1 MKTKQDLYRFVCDYY
16 ENHGIPYRRYDD
28 SFMTLTVDKEREI
41 PVNLL
46 TAAQESPLSLILR
59 GQLPFIVPEH
69 QREMLVMA
77 LQAVNQRLTAGRY
90 QMDAEGMLYY
100 RITLPLVGIR
110 VDEEWLENVL
120 KDVTY
125 YITSRDEKILAL
137 IRGEM
142 TFDEFEKQV
151 R

>member
-16 ENHGIPYRRYDD
+16 ENQGIPYRRYDD

-125 YITSRDEKILAL
+125 YITGRDEKILAL

-142 TFDEFEKQV
+142 TFEEFEKQV